1 MQRALPVLVLLIAVA
16 AGLGGFWFGRMVR
29 VNAVTAGQSDVIGQ
43 PAAELPLTDLQGQPV
58 ALSQFRGKPVLI
70 NFWATWCP
78 PCVEELPLLDALSDD
93 IAVVG
98 IAVDTPDAVQPF
110 LIKHPVRYPIWL
122 PGPELSNPSQA
133 FGNHS
138 GALPYSVLLDA
149 EGRIVR
155 VKLGQLHAE
164 ELPDFVDL

>member
-1 MQRALPVLVLLIAVA
+1 MSRLVPLFVLLIAIA
-16 AGLGGFWFGRMVR
+16 AGVGGFWFGRTVR
-29 VNAVTAGQSDVIGQ
+29 MNQMTQGQQELIGTVA
-43 PAAELPLTDLQGQPV
+43 PTLHLTDLRGNPT
-58 ALSQFRGKPVLI
+58 ALESFRGKPVLI

-78 PCVEELPLLDALSDD
+78 PCVEELPLLDALSADM
-93 IAVVG
+93 AVVG
-98 IAVDTPDAVQPF
+98 IAVDVPEAVPPF
-110 LIKHPVRYPIWL
+110 LGKNPVRYPIWL
-122 PGPELSNPSQA
+122 ADQNLTNPSSA

-164 ELPDFVDL
+164 EIPDFVRQ